1 MFCYLFCL
9 VLIVSFFFFCRNS
22 LKELLKVIEETK
34 KEDGFQT
41 FEHASHNF
49 GLPNF
54 LNHIS
59 LLDDYFKLLLLT
71 LQDV

>member
-1 MFCYLFCL
+1 M
-9 VLIVSFFFFCRNS
+9 
-22 LKELLKVIEETK
+22 IEETK